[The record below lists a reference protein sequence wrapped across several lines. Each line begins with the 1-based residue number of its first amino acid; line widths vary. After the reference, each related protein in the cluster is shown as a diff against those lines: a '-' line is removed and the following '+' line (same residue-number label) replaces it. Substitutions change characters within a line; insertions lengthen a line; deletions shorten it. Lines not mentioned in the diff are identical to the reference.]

1 MHVLRFCTHLQR
13 LHIHTGNCFRVPGCR
28 YEVGPAAELARTAT
42 TSLKLKTAAFK
53 FSGSGGDPPESL
65 AEILASMTSA
75 SFTDKRS
82 IQVYGNIEGSGR
94 RRHEVMTISPQEE
107 IHGHAAVAD
116 SGLSSFHRTIAP
128 LTVMAQCFALL
139 PVHGVTAPSP
149 KALRFR
155 WMSAR
160 VAYTIAVL
168 FSLLFMV
175 FFCILYILQIGGT
188 FQDALEHFLNEY
200 NNLSFAA
207 RHANTT
213 SGVVQQYMLR
223 SHHHLFTYLGYSHA
237 CAVFASVAA
246 ALATFSWNFMDLF
259 IAVTSIALTDRF
271 RLLNRNLQAFRGKR
285 MSAEFWKQT
294 RERYTSLMYLT
305 DTLNLGVSHVVLLS
319 FGSNLYFICLQ
330 LFNSLNPLKNWYERV
345 YFYWSFGFLLLRT
358 ATVSL
363 SVAGINDES
372 RLPRVLMYALPSDSY
387 NDEVSR
393 FQQLVTTC
401 HVALTGLSFFS
412 VTRTMLL
419 TMAGTI
425 VTYEIVLVQF
435 SHVNT

>member
-188 FQDALEHFLNEY
+188 FQDAQCMIFYGIATATYGAFLHLAGRWPRLVVQWSAVEHAQSCYGSSKSLRLKIRCITALLLAGAAIEHFLNEY

-330 LFNSLNPLKNWYERV
+330 LFNSLKFRGSSSSLQR
-345 YFYWSFGFLLLRT
+345 
-358 ATVSL
+358 ATWLSPASASSL
-363 SVAGINDES
+363 
-372 RLPRVLMYALPSDSY
+372 
-387 NDEVSR
+387 
-393 FQQLVTTC
+393 
-401 HVALTGLSFFS
+401 
-412 VTRTMLL
+412 
-419 TMAGTI
+419 
-425 VTYEIVLVQF
+425 
-435 SHVNT
+435 